1 MEKIGGKL
9 YLTHLGR
16 HFWFPVPGPS
26 AGHKEKH
33 CSSPFSIYLHSRP
46 HQTREGGM
54 GARPPAPPPPGLSL
68 PELKAQTSISLLPSV
83 LPPFSLSQSPA
94 SFS

>member
-9 YLTHLGR
+9 YLTHLGGL
-16 HFWFPVPGPS
+16 FWFPAPGPS
-26 AGHKEKH
+26 SGHKEKTVAV
-33 CSSPFSIYLHSRP
+33 PFPFTSTPGLTRP
-46 HQTREGGM
+46 ERAAWEL
-54 GARPPAPPPPGLSL
+54 RPPALPPPRFSL
-68 PELKAQTSISLLPSV
+68 PELQAQTSISLLPSV

>member
-16 HFWFPVPGPS
+16 RFWFPVPGPS
-26 AGHKEKH
+26 AGHKENTVAVPFPFT
-33 CSSPFSIYLHSRP
+33 SSPRLTRP
-46 HQTREGGM
+46 KRAVRGLLL
-54 GARPPAPPPPGLSL
+54 AAPPPPRFSL
-68 PELKAQTSISLLPSV
+68 PELQAQTSIFSLPSV
-83 LPPFSLSQSPA
+83 LPPFSFSQSPA